1 MPTSN
6 NEAENIVR
14 ISQEYIPLD
23 KMKELFIRL
32 DEEVGSIS
40 TNDSLKVSLK
50 MMRNLVEFIQ

>member
-6 NEAENIVR
+6 SEAENIVK

-50 MMRNLVEFIQ
+50 MMRSLVEFIQ